1 MGQRNSTNTWE
12 RIGRIRYNAVADGRV
27 EIAHFLNVL
36 LLYMEKNATVDQL
49 EAERDR
55 LLEQTSLISFNT
67 LIHTL
72 RLPKKIEKILVV

>member
-1 MGQRNSTNTWE
+1 
-12 RIGRIRYNAVADGRV
+12 
-27 EIAHFLNVL
+27 
-36 LLYMEKNATVDQL
+36 MEKNATVDQL

-55 LLEQTSLISFNT
+55 LLEQTSVISFNT

>member
-1 MGQRNSTNTWE
+1 
-12 RIGRIRYNAVADGRV
+12 
-27 EIAHFLNVL
+27 
-36 LLYMEKNATVDQL
+36 MEKNATVDQL

-72 RLPKKIEKILVV
+72 RLPKNIEKILVI